1 MRYLPARQEVV
12 LKVVYYG
19 PGLAGKTTNL
29 QFLQARV
36 PAGRA
41 SQLVSLDT
49 NAERTLQFDF
59 LAVELGKIQGL
70 DVRLDVY
77 TVPGQSY
84 YAATRR
90 QVVAGADGVVFVADS
105 RREAL
110 DENIDAMNELLGNL
124 RHHGLPEDLPLVIQ
138 YNKQDLPTALTPEQ
152 LHPLMNVRGW
162 PSFGASAISGQGVAE
177 TCEALARMLA
187 DQLAVTSLPQII
199 PADGLPTV
207 VDDHLAEPRSWLITC
222 CRCQSMLDVPS
233 ARIGETYTCGVCQSQ
248 LEVVDP
254 ERGITRLRAAA
265 LPPVTGMSP
274 RPGIGGPA
282 PARGSAS
289 INQDPYGTADLGSGG
304 HATTAM
310 GSGGYATTARG
321 SGGYATTALG
331 SGGYATTAMGSGG
344 YATTALRPLSAAHG
358 RPGYIAPHGEFPL
371 EGFTVLETQDENPQ
385 GRRLR
390 VREQASGKTFR
401 ALALSPAL
409 LAQPGYAESVEP
421 YARMTGPI
429 RHPNLLPLASFRL
442 APGAMVFLSGDPT
455 DHEPLAHVLA
465 RRRALPPPHA
475 LGILRQVA
483 LALEEASRHGALHG
497 WLRPEVILVSAD
509 GSVKLD
515 ELCVPPNPRYLLR
528 ELAGVSAGTEYYL
541 APEYLD
547 EGVRGDIRGDIFLLG
562 ALLFRM
568 LTGEGLVT
576 GYNAIEALHKLS
588 ANGPR
593 PLRDVQQGVSRELNA
608 FYLKLAAV
616 DRGERFQTYR
626 ELIDGLD
633 RVGGGA
639 RRQNPQLTGGQ
650 ARPPVTPTGATG
662 AITGRRGGTQPL
674 PPAPRA
680 RHEASGGHQILHP
693 PVRRKADNNG
703 AFLIAVVAIVVLV
716 STLCAV
722 LLLQPRPKPVVVEDP
737 VKVEMPPPMPPKPE
751 PAPVPVAATPSPA
764 PAVAPVAVQDAAKVR
779 LELRRTLADQ
789 LVVEQFAA
797 ALKTSGSFADP
808 VDLRES
814 QALVL
819 ERHDTRKHD
828 IEAMLKPGISP
839 EVIRKLLMPARNTWG
854 LPGDLEWAVAVQS
867 RADAIALAAQPSA
880 PAAAVPAVTGT
891 AAVPVPVV
899 PAGTGEDWGPS
910 KPAPLVPIPEA
921 KSQSVAAPVVTP
933 AVPLG
938 KRDLAPVTD
947 PLSAAYGSVVKA
959 LLANQPAQAQ
969 TAVSSLPAGSPEQ
982 LALRQLVAWWPGRV
996 DLVNRVAGS
1005 KVIHL
1010 RFPHP
1015 TTNELVDVASADAS
1029 GMSVSSS
1036 TGSTSSVA
1044 WAQSP
1049 SKVLAKVFADAA
1061 GVAGISGDEIGG
1073 AVAAQFV
1080 LDELDMGMLLAK
1092 RGKALLAERFAQ
1104 VDVLHDLALRRR
1116 VVAQLNQGF
1125 DAARSSDYPA
1135 ATAVLTEVRKLD
1147 KDALAG
1153 LEAEVARLATAAAEP
1168 PPVPTIPTAGQLLG
1182 RTLPKDLK
1190 EKQAALRTLGWEP
1203 LGDAWLDGVEVQIM
1217 PNAGIAFELGRGV
1230 AGFTFTVGGEGYL
1243 RLIPSRGTAGA
1254 TAKTGIPLPLLAG
1267 RQTSYTVN
1275 LSRETMVVLD
1285 AKGTLIQSLPLAA
1298 PPTTFL
1304 MVSTGEA
1311 NLSTVP
1317 KPIIP

>member
-36 PAGRA
+36 PSGRA

-49 NAERTLQFDF
+49 HSERTLQFDF
-59 LAVELGKIQGL
+59 LAIELGKVQGF
-70 DVRLDVY
+70 DVRLDFY

-138 YNKQDLPTALTPEQ
+138 YNKQDLPTALTPQ
-152 LHPLMNVRGW
+152 QIHPLMNVRNW
-162 PSFGASAISGQGVAE
+162 PSFGASAIAGQGVSE

-187 DQLAVTSLPQII
+187 ERLAVTTLPQ
-199 PADGLPTV
+199 AVPTT
-207 VDDHLAEPRSWLITC
+207 DLAVHGGEDLAQPRSWLITC

-254 ERGITRLRAAA
+254 ERGTTRFPAAA
-265 LPPVTGMSP
+265 PRPVTGMHQ
-274 RPGIGGPA
+274 RPGTGGISRT
-282 PARGSAS
+282 RGSAS
-289 INQDPYGTADLGSGG
+289 LNQDPYGTSDL
-304 HATTAM
+304 
-310 GSGGYATTARG
+310 G

-331 SGGYATTAMGSGG
+331 SGGYATTA
-344 YATTALRPLSAAHG
+344 LRPPTAVHG
-358 RPGYIAPHGEFPL
+358 RPGYIAPAGEFPL
-371 EGFTVLETQDENPQ
+371 DGFTVLGTQDENPQ

-390 VREQASGKTFR
+390 VREQATGKTFR
-401 ALALSPAL
+401 ALVLSPAL
-409 LAQPGYAESVEP
+409 LAQPGYAEGVES

-429 RHPNLLPLASFRL
+429 RHPNLLPLASFRV
-442 APGAMVFLSGDPT
+442 APEAIVFLSGDPA

-465 RRRALPPPHA
+465 RRRALAPPHA
-475 LGILRQVA
+475 IGILRQVA
-483 LALEEASRHGALHG
+483 LALEEASRHGAIHG
-497 WLRPEVILVSAD
+497 WLRPDVILVSAD

-515 ELCVPPNPRYLLR
+515 EICIPPSPRYLLR

-547 EGVRGDIRGDIFLLG
+547 DGVRGDIRGDIFLLG

-576 GYNAIEALHKLS
+576 GYNAIEALHKLA

-593 PLRDVQQGVSRELNA
+593 PLRDVQQGISRELNA

-626 ELIDGLD
+626 ELIDAID
-633 RVGGGA
+633 RFGGGA
-639 RRQNPQLTGGQ
+639 RRQNLQLTGMQ
-650 ARPPVTPTGATG
+650 SRPPGMPNGATG
-662 AITGRRGGTQPL
+662 TTSGRRGGTQPL

-680 RHEASGGHQILHP
+680 RREPSGGQPILPPPSRRQSHQTGP
-693 PVRRKADNNG
+693 FFV
-703 AFLIAVVAIVVLV
+703 AVTVIVVLV
-716 STLCAV
+716 AGLCAV
-722 LLLQPRPKPVVVEDP
+722 ILFQSRPKPVAVEDP
-737 VKVEMPPPMPPKPE
+737 VKHEMPPPMPPKPE
-751 PAPVPVAATPSPA
+751 PAAPSAVAKPEPA
-764 PAVAPVAVQDAAKVR
+764 PAASPAVVQDAAKER

-789 LVVEQFAA
+789 LVAEQFAA
-797 ALKTSGSFADP
+797 ALKTSDRFTDP

-819 ERHDTRKHD
+819 ERHDARKRD
-828 IEAMLKPGISP
+828 IEAMLKPGVSAD
-839 EVIRKLLMPARNTWG
+839 VIRKLLVPARNTWG

-867 RADAIALAAQPSA
+867 RADAIALAEPLPTS
-880 PAAAVPAVTGT
+880 PAVVPVATETASVPVPTVPAVK
-891 AAVPVPVV
+891 
-899 PAGTGEDWGPS
+899 GEDWGPS
-910 KPAPLVPIPEA
+910 KPAPLVPMLDA
-921 KSQSVAAPVVTP
+921 KGQPIVAQAAQAAVPVV
-933 AVPLG
+933 
-938 KRDLAPVTD
+938 KRDLAPATD
-947 PLSAAYGSVVKA
+947 GNSAAYGSVVKA
-959 LLANQPAQAQ
+959 LLANQPTQAQ
-969 TAVSSLPAGSPEQ
+969 NALNSLPAGSPEQ
-982 LALRQLVAWWPGRV
+982 LALRQLVSWWPARV

-1015 TTNELVDVASADAS
+1015 TTNEQVDVVSADDA

-1036 TGSTSSVA
+1036 TGSTSTIA
-1044 WAQSP
+1044 WAQIP
-1049 SKVLAKVFADAA
+1049 NQVLSKVFADAA
-1061 GVAGISGDEIGG
+1061 GVAGNTGEEIGG

-1080 LDELDMGMLLAK
+1080 LDQPDMGMIIAK
-1092 RGKALLAERFAQ
+1092 RGKGLLGEHFSK
-1104 VDVLHDLALRRR
+1104 VEILHDLGLRRR
-1116 VVAQLNQGF
+1116 VLAQINQGF
-1125 DAARSSDYPA
+1125 DAARSGDYPA
-1135 ATAVLTEVRKLD
+1135 AAAALAEVRKLD

-1153 LEAEVARLATAAAEP
+1153 LEAEVARLATAATEP
-1168 PPVPTIPTAGQLLG
+1168 PPPPTVPTAGQILAP
-1182 RTLPKDLK
+1182 TLPKDLK
-1190 EKQAALRTLGWEP
+1190 DKQAALRTLGWEP

-1217 PNAGIAFELGRGV
+1217 PNAGIAFELGRGIG
-1230 AGFTFTVGGEGYL
+1230 GFIFTAHGEGYL

-1254 TAKTGIPLPLLAG
+1254 TGKTGIPLPLVAG
-1267 RQTSYTVN
+1267 HENSYTVN
-1275 LSRETMVVLD
+1275 LTHDTLAVLD

-1304 MVSTGEA
+1304 IVSTGEA
-1311 NLSTVP
+1311 TLSTVP